1 MDERTLQ
8 KNGGFRSLQKNLGE
22 LLRVLI
28 DELSD

>member
-8 KNGGFRSLQKNLGE
+8 KNAGFCALQKNLGE

-28 DELSD
+28 DEISD